1 MVILT
6 SQGSCP
12 LLQGIFYLATTLRL
26 GQIDERR
33 ILVGIQIITDAVEGL
48 VSQNDCSSTGR
59 SEANGF
65 KPLEEVTMVFARAYP
80 VLLRAVNALFG
91 STDRVQPSFGV
102 TEIVRLFQAFLGRL
116 HRSSIDEL
124 VRQQTGA
131 KNRKKA
137 IRTKTAESNHGNNDD
152 IPASNHDRHSKDL
165 VRVLVGMI
173 TTLDMTHPSHVG
185 VLNGLMCSLLDHIGS
200 SLSLLVFA
208 DTDLSP
214 KEKGGICPPQGLLH
228 VAHLKS
234 QDALDIAK
242 LEGPWLIKILRAAVT
257 YLYAN
262 AEVMS
267 NDSLAQFLPLNW
279 HQPKASS
286 LQEGLKQI
294 LQHTLLR
301 GVFGD
306 DDEAFKDSALR
317 RVEADKGTDP
327 VESTSLR
334 EEQQDPADLFIAQLW
349 EILGWSILSSKR
361 CT

>member
-1 MVILT
+1 MFILT
-6 SQGSCP
+6 RQGSCP

-26 GQIDERR
+26 GQIDNRR

-48 VSQNDCSSTGR
+48 VSQNDCKSTSR
-59 SEANGF
+59 SEATGF
-65 KPLEEVTMVFARAYP
+65 KPLEEVTTVFARAYP
-80 VLLRAVNALFG
+80 MLLRSVNVLFG
-91 STDRVQPSFGV
+91 STDRVQPSLGV
-102 TEIVRLFQAFLGRL
+102 TEIVKLFQAFLGRL
-116 HRSSIDEL
+116 HQSSIDEL

-131 KNRKKA
+131 KTRKKTT
-137 IRTKTAESNHGNNDD
+137 RTKTAEPNSGINDD
-152 IPASNHDRHSKDL
+152 IPASNHDRHGKDL
-165 VRVLVGMI
+165 VRILVGMI
-173 TTLDMTHPSHVG
+173 TTLDMAHPSHVE

-208 DTDLSP
+208 DTSLSP
-214 KEKGGICPPQGLLH
+214 KGGICPPQGLLH

-279 HQPKASS
+279 HQPKTSS

-306 DDEAFKDSALR
+306 DDETFEDIALR
-317 RVEADKGTDP
+317 RMEADSGTDP
-327 VESTSLR
+327 VESTTLR
-334 EEQQDPADLFIAQLW
+334 EEQQDPADLFISQLW
-349 EILGWSILSSKR
+349 DILGWSILSSKR